1 MSNTY
6 KLLREAE
13 ASFKDNS
20 RYPSGYESLEICLN
34 GLNLSYHQIL
44 SQNFDALMHSY
55 FQINTVIADPY
66 NYLKLPKDS
75 QASLNAGLSD
85 FLARRRLQI
94 IERIDKI
101 LKRDA
106 FNKINELTLQIED
119 KNLQVKITQLV
130 KQLEFLVYDKRSDW
144 IDRLNLEQI
153 IGESGANQN
162 VPSPPSHSNLEKRI
176 RLKKKIYPFA
186 LLLTAYFIGQKK
198 SRYIVGIGSGHRS

>member
-13 ASFKDNS
+13 ASFQDNS
-20 RYPSGYESLEICLN
+20 RHPSGYESLEICLN
-34 GLNLSYHQIL
+34 ELNLSYHQIL

-55 FQINTVIADPY
+55 FQINTVIANPY

-85 FLARRRLQI
+85 FLAKRRLQI

-106 FNKINELTLQIED
+106 FDKLNELTLQIED
-119 KNLQVKITQLV
+119 KNLQVKITQRI
-130 KQLEFLVYDKRSDW
+130 KQLEFLVYNKRSDW
-144 IDRLNLEQI
+144 LDRLNFEQI
-153 IGESGANQN
+153 MGEPRADQI
-162 VPSPPSHSNLEKRI
+162 VPSPPSHSNLEKEDSAQKDNIPVRSFI
-176 RLKKKIYPFA
+176 DRLF
-186 LLLTAYFIGQKK
+186 
-198 SRYIVGIGSGHRS
+198 HRSKKE